1 MFRITPPF
9 PWTFAF
15 AAFASVAC
23 GPIAGTDQSTLQAA
37 ETGAQEAAAIA
48 RERRVL
54 ERETPRGVTADELAA
69 AAGFGEFP
77 SRIFAPKNGGGLQA
91 DKLLGG
97 VGKQIYQQ
105 ALMSSL
111 TGDMQYADNARDL
124 IQKLVDVDFN
134 FKSDPARPNDTN
146 DNRYLAAA
154 WFMSHV
160 ARGARILEQTAPD
173 SWKRKG
179 WQQTLDAFN
188 AWVDQ
193 GRDTSGTKPM
203 IQLIADRGT
212 MRWVSDSDQ
221 QGSTNRTFAL
231 LEAQM
236 RLAEL
241 RGGKLAGDRSIEAIF
256 AEFRGYLSR
265 YWSAERNCLGDGAY
279 PGSQSLRCLPNKD
292 EDRHDTYHPLMG
304 LASIVHIV
312 DIGRRFQLELSA
324 GEREKVIRG
333 LRWGADNNTSRPGP
347 HANRQLTYDVPV
359 WEMARRHF
367 SPSQLGPLAE
377 RDWLKARSADWSV
390 RAGKAWGY
398 TLLAVGY

>member
-1 MFRITPPF
+1 M
-9 PWTFAF
+9 
-15 AAFASVAC
+15 
-23 GPIAGTDQSTLQAA
+23 LQATETVAA
-37 ETGAQEAAAIA
+37 EDAGVA

-54 ERETPRGVTADELAA
+54 ERETPRGLAIDELAA
-69 AAGFGEFP
+69 KAGFDEFP
-77 SRIFAPKNGGGLQA
+77 SRVFAPKNAGGSPA
-91 DKLLGG
+91 HVLLTG

-111 TGDMQYADNARDL
+111 TGDMQYADNAHNL

-134 FKSDPARPNDTN
+134 FKGAPARPNDMN
-146 DNRYLAAA
+146 DNRYLEAA
-154 WFMSHV
+154 WLLSHV
-160 ARGARILEQTAPD
+160 ARGARILEQTTPD

-179 WQQTLDAFN
+179 WQQTLEAFN
-188 AWVDQ
+188 TWVDQ

-212 MRWVSDSDQ
+212 MRWVSDNDQ

-241 RGGKLAGDRSIEAIF
+241 RGGKLTRDRSIEAIF
-256 AEFRGYLSR
+256 AEFQGYLGR
-265 YWSAERNCLGDGAY
+265 YWTAERSCLGDGAH
-279 PGSQSLRCLPNKD
+279 PGSQRLRCLPNKD

-312 DIGRRFQLELSA
+312 DIGGRFRLELSSD
-324 GEREKVIRG
+324 EREKVVKG

-347 HANRQLTYDVPV
+347 HANRQLTYGVPV

-367 SPSQLGPLAE
+367 SPSDLGPLAA

-390 RAGKAWGY
+390 RAGLAWGY
-398 TLLAVGY
+398 TLLALGY